1 MRECCLNVPVKV
13 ERATTRLK
21 SLLARRESVVLP
33 GAPNALFAR
42 VIEDLGFEA
51 VYVTGAGIANM
62 SLGVPDIGLVT
73 LTELAEHVA
82 AITDVVSVPVLADA
96 DTGFGNPVNMVR
108 TVRALERAGAAGM
121 QIEDQVFPKKC
132 GHFKGKDVVPIG
144 EMVQKV
150 KAAVDSRRD
159 VDFQIVARTDARAV
173 LGFEAA
179 LDRAHTLI
187 EAGADATFVEAPVS
201 IEELAQIARTLP
213 VPQFANIVFGGLTPA
228 APQSEL
234 ASMGFAA
241 VLYANAALQAAL
253 KSVREVLGSLKRSG
267 SLGEVRDRLASFE
280 ERQSAV
286 RKDMFDKMEARYTD

>member
-1 MRECCLNVPVKV
+1 MNVPLKV

-21 SLLARRESVVLP
+21 SMLARRESVIFP

-82 AITDVVSVPVLADA
+82 AITDVVAVPVLADA

-108 TVRALERAGAAGM
+108 TVRVLERAGAAGM

-132 GHFKGKDVVPIG
+132 GHFKGKDVVPVD

-159 VDFQIVARTDARAV
+159 ADFQIVARTDARSV

-179 LDRAHTLI
+179 LERAHAMI

-201 IEELAQIARTLP
+201 IDELAQIARTLS

-228 APQSEL
+228 VPQREL
-234 ASMGFAA
+234 AGMGFAA

-253 KSVREVLGSLKRSG
+253 KSVREVLQSLKRHG
-267 SLGEVRDRLASFE
+267 SLDEVRERLASFE
-280 ERQSAV
+280 ERQQVV
-286 RKDMFDKMEARYTD
+286 RKDMFDEMEARYTE

>member
-1 MRECCLNVPVKV
+1 VPLKV

-21 SLLARRESVVLP
+21 SMLARRESVIFP

-82 AITDVVSVPVLADA
+82 AITDVVAVPVLADA

-108 TVRALERAGAAGM
+108 TVRVLERAGAAGM

-132 GHFKGKDVVPIG
+132 GHFKGKDVVPVD

-159 VDFQIVARTDARAV
+159 ADFQIVARTDARSV
-173 LGFEAA
+173 LGFESA
-179 LDRAHTLI
+179 LERAHAMI

-201 IEELAQIARTLP
+201 IDELAKIARTLS

-228 APQSEL
+228 VPQREL
-234 ASMGFAA
+234 AGMGFAA

-253 KSVREVLGSLKRSG
+253 KSVREVLQSLKRHG
-267 SLGEVRDRLASFE
+267 SLDEVRERLASFE
-280 ERQSAV
+280 ERQKVV
-286 RKDMFDKMEARYTD
+286 RKDMFDEMEARYTE

>member
-1 MRECCLNVPVKV
+1 MNVPLKV

-21 SLLARRESVVLP
+21 SMLARRESVILP

-82 AITDVVSVPVLADA
+82 AITDVVALPVLADA

-108 TVRALERAGAAGM
+108 TVRVLERAGAAGM

-132 GHFKGKDVVPIG
+132 GHFKGKDVVPVD

-159 VDFQIVARTDARAV
+159 ANFQIVARTDARSV
-173 LGFEAA
+173 LGFESA
-179 LDRAHTLI
+179 LERAHAMI

-201 IEELAQIARTLP
+201 IDELAQIARTLS

-228 APQSEL
+228 VPQREL
-234 ASMGFAA
+234 AGMGFAA

-253 KSVREVLGSLKRSG
+253 KSVREVLQSLKRHG
-267 SLGEVRDRLASFE
+267 SLDEVRERLASFE
-280 ERQSAV
+280 ERQKVV
-286 RKDMFDKMEARYTD
+286 RKDMFDEMEARYTE